1 MLVSDLCNNFCD
13 NQGVCD
19 YQVDGEPFC
28 NCRNGYTGQHCQEED
43 LGECCSPLSSLAG
56 VSVATH
62 PCCYMLV
69 NVAIH

>member
-1 MLVSDLCNNFCD
+1 MTTRWMESHSATAGMV
-13 NQGVCD
+13 
-19 YQVDGEPFC
+19 
-28 NCRNGYTGQHCQEED
+28 TQEED